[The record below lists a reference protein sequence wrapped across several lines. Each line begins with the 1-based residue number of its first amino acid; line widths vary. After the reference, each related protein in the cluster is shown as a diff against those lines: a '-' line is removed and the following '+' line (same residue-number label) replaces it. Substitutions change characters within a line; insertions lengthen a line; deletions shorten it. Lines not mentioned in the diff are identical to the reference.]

1 MAYSTDFDDLA
12 DMLIKKNAST
22 EAAEAQGLLCGMMCA
37 AGRADKLTWL
47 QQVLGES
54 PDPSD
59 ILATELTTQLQAL
72 YEDTLK
78 GMYDDESLAFKLFL
92 PDDNVRIEEQAGAL
106 SEWVQGFLLGFSIR
120 SLDDLHNELKEE
132 IEGLLEDFVE
142 ITRLD
147 MSPGDDEDED
157 ENACMEI
164 EEYIRMS
171 VMFIFMSLQP
181 AASSNRLQ

>member
-1 MAYSTDFDDLA
+1 MAYSTDYDDLA
-12 DMLIKKNAST
+12 DMLIKLNAST

-37 AGRADKLTWL
+37 AGRADKQVWL
-47 QQVLGES
+47 QQVLGIA

-59 ILATELTTQLQAL
+59 LLAKELISQLEAL
-72 YEDTLK
+72 YQDTLR
-78 GMYDDESLAFKLFL
+78 GMYDDESLAFQLFL
-92 PDDNVRIEEQAGAL
+92 PDDNVRIEEQAAGL

-120 SLDDLHNELKEE
+120 SLDDLHDELKEE

-147 MSPGDDEDED
+147 MSPGED
-157 ENACMEI
+157 ENEDESACMEI

-171 VMFIFMSLQP
+171 AMFIFMSLQP